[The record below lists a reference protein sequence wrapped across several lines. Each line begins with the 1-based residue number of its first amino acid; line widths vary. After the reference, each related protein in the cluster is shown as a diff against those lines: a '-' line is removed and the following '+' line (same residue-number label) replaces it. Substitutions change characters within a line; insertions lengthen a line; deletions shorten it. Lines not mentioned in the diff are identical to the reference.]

1 MDTSSAWATC
11 NSCKGDIDF
20 DQVHYVCSVSTC
32 NRKGTDFHFCS
43 VECWDVHVPA
53 MRHRDAWAEEK
64 RSPTR
69 AQWERD
75 RPADDDETPRPA
87 RSPGS
92 GAQAN
97 SRSSSVFRDDDL
109 PPLNED
115 GLPYDVLIVVS
126 KLKSYVRARSGMN
139 TSDSVMEVLSERLR
153 QICDEGI
160 RNASRDGRRTL
171 MDRDLR

>member
-32 NRKGTDFHFCS
+32 NRKGTDFRFCS

-69 AQWERD
+69 AQWERE
-75 RPADDDETPRPA
+75 RAADEDETPRPA
-87 RSPGS
+87 RAVGS
-92 GAQAN
+92 G
-97 SRSSSVFRDDDL
+97 STSPRPSTVRDDDVEI
-109 PPLNED
+109 PPLRED
-115 GLPYDVLIVVS
+115 GLPYDILVVVS
-126 KLKSYVRARSGMN
+126 KLKTYVRARSGMN

-153 QICDEGI
+153 RICDEGI
-160 RNASRDGRRTL
+160 RNAARDGRRTL

>member
-1 MDTSSAWATC
+1 MDTSSAWAVC

-32 NRKGTDFHFCS
+32 NRKGTDFRFCS
-43 VECWDVHVPA
+43 VECWDAHVPA

-69 AQWERD
+69 AQWEKER
-75 RPADDDETPRPA
+75 AAAGDDDDAPKPAASARPSAIPRP
-87 RSPGS
+87 
-92 GAQAN
+92 
-97 SRSSSVFRDDDL
+97 SVFDDDSDG
-109 PPLNED
+109 PPLNEN
-115 GLPYDVLIVVS
+115 GVPYDVLVVVS

-139 TSDSVMEVLSERLR
+139 TSDTVMDVLSDYLR
-153 QICDEGI
+153 RICDEGI
-160 RNASRDGRRTL
+160 RRANREGRKTL